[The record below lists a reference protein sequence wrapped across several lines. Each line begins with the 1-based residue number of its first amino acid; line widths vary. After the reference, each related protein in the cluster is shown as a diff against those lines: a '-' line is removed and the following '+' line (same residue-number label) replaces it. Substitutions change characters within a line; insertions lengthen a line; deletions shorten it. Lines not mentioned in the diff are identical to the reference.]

1 MRMLFGLVL
10 LAGIALAGGA
20 VYLAKDRIGEYQ
32 MANAQAQAAL
42 AQIVPTVNVFVADKP
57 LKYGQ
62 QLKRDDV
69 RQVAWPQNAIPE
81 GAFIDPEI
89 LFPEN
94 NDELR
99 VVLRAIE
106 KDEAI
111 MAVKVTEP
119 GQDTGLTSRLERG
132 TRAFTI
138 KVDVSSGVSGFLRP
152 GDRVD
157 VYWTGRI
164 NIEGASQRGSG
175 DVTKLIQAGIQL
187 IAIDQSAGGERRG
200 GDEGDGEESDQCA
213 ALKEMKAMTEAINPA
228 VGDALSGI
236 LVVEAVLLAKGWGLD
251 EWGEMYKDLPS
262 KQVKVMVKDRAV
274 ITTTNAERIAVTPN
288 GEFIFVC
295 VRAIRMTDA
304 CIWCIQGCKRRSTR
318 LLPSMG
324 RTRGLSRGRVG
335 RRTS

>member
-152 GDRVD
+152 SDRVD

-187 IAIDQSAGGERRG
+187 IAIDQSAGGERS
-200 GDEGDGEESDQCA
+200 EAAIAQTVTVAVKPNQVA
-213 ALKEMKAMTEAINPA
+213 ALAQAQSTGKLSLSL
-228 VGDALSGI
+228 VGAEDDTIASSIEVDQRSLLGI
-236 LVVEAVLLAKGWGLD
+236 QNET
-251 EWGEMYKDLPS
+251 
-262 KQVKVMVKDRAV
+262 VKVEIEK
-274 ITTTNAERIAVTPN
+274 EK
-288 GEFIFVC
+288 VC
-295 VRAIRMTDA
+295 TI
-304 CIWCIQGCKRRSTR
+304 
-318 LLPSMG
+318 
-324 RTRGLSRGRVG
+324 RTRRGAEVMEIPIPC
-335 RRTS
+335 TN